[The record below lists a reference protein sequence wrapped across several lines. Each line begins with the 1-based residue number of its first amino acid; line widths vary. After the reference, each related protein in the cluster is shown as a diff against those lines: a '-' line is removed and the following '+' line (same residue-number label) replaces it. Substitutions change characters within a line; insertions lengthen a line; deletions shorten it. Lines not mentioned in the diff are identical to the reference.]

1 MARLSITLTEKA
13 YEIYRKVKSHERSK
27 FVSDAIAEKWNG
39 STEFDIRLEDIEKR
53 LERLEGGKE

>member
-1 MARLSITLTEKA
+1 
-13 YEIYRKVKSHERSK
+13 
-27 FVSDAIAEKWNG
+27 VSDAIAEKWNG